1 MSSGCSFPWGTSRPG
16 GTWGTGHPKRGR
28 RTWLSLWGSS
38 SSWLPVAAAAWE
50 RPETTEPGHPWLPA
64 FPHSPRKRPPSQ
76 TGCGQS
82 SGEREE
88 GLAVERAESRGP
100 AEAIC
105 AVAAGGEEGGCRHGC
120 PLAGRP
126 GGCTPAGCRAPAE
139 ERGRAAI
146 FSPVPKR
153 RCQQFPPASPRT
165 KLRFGREKAP
175 PSSQSL
181 L

>member
-1 MSSGCSFPWGTSRPG
+1 MSFGCSFPWGTSRPG

-38 SSWLPVAAAAWE
+38 CSWLPVAAARE
-50 RPETTEPGHPWLPA
+50 RTETTEPCHPWLPA

-82 SGEREE
+82 SAGREE
-88 GLAVERAESRGP
+88 GLALGRDESRGP
-100 AEAIC
+100 ADAIC
-105 AVAAGGEEGGCRHGC
+105 AVAAGGEEGRCRHGC
-120 PLAGRP
+120 PL
-126 GGCTPAGCRAPAE
+126 PAGLGAARLRAVEPQL
-139 ERGRAAI
+139 RKAAI
-146 FSPVPKR
+146 FFPVPKR
-153 RCQQFPPASPRT
+153 RCQQFPPASPPT
-165 KLRFGREKAP
+165 KLRFGREEAP